1 MISKYKKKPV
11 VIEAIKLTEKSIK
24 EVYEFVHGYK
34 VELKNLIEFDYWEL
48 YEKTVVKEGMNIP
61 TLEDGFDKRAKHVAS
76 MGDYVIK
83 GIKGEFYACKPD
95 IFQATYEAIGG
106 EHV

>member
-1 MISKYKKKPV
+1 MINKYKKKPV
-11 VIEAIKLTEKSIK
+11 VIEAVKLTEKSIK
-24 EVYEFVHGYK
+24 EVYEFVHSYR
-34 VELKNLIEFDYWEL
+34 VELNNLIESDYWEL
-48 YEKTVVKEGMNIP
+48 YEKTVVKDGMNIP
-61 TLEDGFDKRAKHVAS
+61 TLEDGFDKRAKLVAS

-95 IFQATYEAIGG
+95 IFHETYESFGG